1 MISRTLLGADVMV
14 VSRYHGPA
22 APGKAPGEAGTAP
35 EDGPIAVLCCPA
47 LRFHARPRGFRIVIW
62 DVLIVGAGPAGL
74 SAALFTRMRR
84 MSTLLLDTAVA
95 GGQLASLYPK
105 KPVHDY
111 PSYTY
116 VMGEDL
122 GKNFVDQANHMG
134 AEIHEREHVTMI
146 KRDEEQNLI
155 RVTSTKAEYEA
166 RSVIVATGGGAFEPR
181 KINKPGEVELKGKGL
196 FYGMPDVEASKG
208 KRILVIGGGDS
219 ALESALSV
227 KDVADVTLI
236 HMLDKWQG
244 MDTYVEEIKES
255 RIRPMLETETMEIRG
270 DGKVQSV
277 LVKNKKTEE
286 TQELPIDL
294 VSINIGF
301 LMDTKIIR
309 SWGLDL
315 EGNQIKVDSIMNTNI
330 KGVLSCGDIATYP
343 GKYKLLIT
351 ACSEGAAAANT
362 AYIYVKAPKKFTV
375 GELYAAPKDSGD
387 TQPKASETPA

>member
-1 MISRTLLGADVMV
+1 MGS
-14 VSRYHGPA
+14 
-22 APGKAPGEAGTAP
+22 TAP
-35 EDGPIAVLCCPA
+35 VWY
-47 LRFHARPRGFRIVIW
+47 ARMPLAARVSHGTHDRIVIW
-62 DVLIVGAGPAGL
+62 DTLIIGAGPAGL

-134 AEIHEREHVTMI
+134 AEIREREHVTMI
-146 KRDEEQNLI
+146 RRDDEQNLI
-155 RVTSTKAEYEA
+155 RVTSTKGEYEA

-196 FYGMPDVEASKG
+196 FYGMPDVEASRG
-208 KRILVIGGGDS
+208 KRVLIIGGGDS

-227 KDVADVTLI
+227 KDVAEVTLI

-244 MDTYVEEIKES
+244 MDTYVEEIQASK
-255 RIRPMLETETMEIRG
+255 IRTMLETETVEIRG
-270 DGKVQSV
+270 DGKVETVV
-277 LVKNKKTEE
+277 LKNKKSEA
-286 TQELPIDL
+286 TQEVLIDL

-301 LMDTKIIR
+301 LMDTKAIR
-309 SWGLDL
+309 SWGLEL
-315 EGNQIKVDSIMNTNI
+315 EGNQIKVDTIMNTNI

-362 AYIYVKAPKKFTV
+362 AYIYVKQPKKFTV
-375 GELYAAPKDSGD
+375 GELYAAPKEKGD
-387 TQPKASETPA
+387 TQPKTSESPA